1 MRIVTL
7 SPPLII
13 TGKEKGRFSKDSRSP
28 AVSKGGC
35 VYYPFWLA
43 YATGLLEQEGH
54 NVRLIDAPARDMTE
68 EQSIKSTIDYNP
80 ELIIIQTVTASF
92 YNDIK
97 IAEKIKG
104 LVPEAFIVLSGDHV
118 TAIPTESLKESDAIS
133 AVIVGEL
140 DFAARDLAFAIEQ
153 EHDLGTVDGLV
164 WKKDTTGKEQIVYNA
179 PREQA
184 TGEMLDQLPF
194 VTKVYKK
201 HLVIEDYFYPSVLYP
216 EVTLWT
222 GRGCKFRCTFCKY
235 PQTITGHDYR
245 ARSVKNVVDEFEW
258 ISKNLPQ
265 VKDIM
270 VEDDTFTQDK
280 ERAIAICKE
289 IIKRDLKV
297 TWTVNARAD
306 VPLEV
311 MEWMKKAGCRLMC
324 VGFES
329 ATQEILNNIK
339 KGTTV
344 QKIRQFMK
352 DTKQAKMLVHGCFM
366 LGNRGETKAT
376 IQKTVAFAKELEPD
390 TAQFFPLM
398 VYPGT
403 EAYEWAKKEG
413 YLTTQ
418 KWNEW
423 LLPDGSHNTLVSR
436 PGLSGKELVE
446 ACDNARLEFYL
457 RPSYIGKKVIQ
468 GLTTPSEFPR
478 LMKSS
483 YTFYKFLW
491 KHLKYSVGVREDVP
505 GTPAH

>member
-13 TGKEKGRFSKDSRSP
+13 KGQEKGRFSKDSRSP

-54 NVRLIDAPARDMTE
+54 NVRLIDAPARGMTE

-80 ELIIIQTVTASF
+80 ELIIVQTVTASF
-92 YNDIK
+92 YNDIR

-104 LVPEAFIVLSGDHV
+104 LIPETIIVMSGDHV
-118 TAIPTESLKESDAIS
+118 TALPTESIKESDAIT
-133 AVIVGEL
+133 AVIIGEL
-140 DFAARDLAFAIEQ
+140 DFAAKDLAFALEQ

-164 WKKDTTGKEQIVYNA
+164 WKKDIGGKEQIVYNA

-184 TGEMLDQLPF
+184 TGEQLDQIPF

-258 ISKNLPQ
+258 ISKNLPH

-289 IIKRDLKV
+289 IIDRNLKV

-311 MEWMKKAGCRLMC
+311 MQWMKKAGCRLMC

-344 QKIRQFMK
+344 QKIRTFMK

-366 LGNRGETKAT
+366 LGNQGETKAT
-376 IQKTVAFAKELEPD
+376 IQKTIAFAKELDPD

-413 YLTTQ
+413 YLTTE
-418 KWNEW
+418 KWDEW
-423 LLPDGSHNTLVSR
+423 LLPDGTHNTLISR
-436 PGLSGKELVE
+436 PGLSGTELVE
-446 ACDNARLEFYL
+446 ACDKARLEFYL

-468 GLTTPSEFPR
+468 GLTSPTEFPR
-478 LMKSS
+478 LVKSS
-483 YTFYKFLW
+483 FIFYKFLW
-491 KHLKYSVGVREDVP
+491 KHLKYSIGVREDIP
-505 GTPAH
+505 GIPTH